1 MRRRFWLVVVMLLVA
16 GVLSG
21 AAPVVPAAAAV
32 REDADHTEH
41 YFPASDGVTML
52 HADLLRPKG
61 MAADVKTPVILAV
74 SPYTNHNGSTTD
86 TDLQGT
92 GPNPRFYDFLTM
104 SGVLTKGY
112 SFAYVDLPGFGG
124 SGGCNDWGGAR
135 EQDAVRAAVEWAASQ
150 PWSTGKVALLGKS
163 YDGWTGLMGVAK
175 QPKGLA
181 AVVSLE
187 PVYSGYRYVGM
198 NGVRRPNNPGTLA
211 GFQVY
216 DAKPGRP
223 SDSPQY
229 LANSAPQAW
238 CYGVNIGASF
248 ADDSETGPYW
258 AERDLV
264 RTAVGKTTPV
274 FLTQGFLETNTKPD
288 AAFEYWNNLDGSN
301 NHAWFG
307 QFDHARCWEKNVS
320 GVSTPGGDGTR
331 WQTGRDGQICIDE
344 ITRFLDEHLKGIA
357 PSVQDPVVSVQ
368 DIYSRWRAEEAWP
381 PADSREYSTSL
392 RTGTYTDSG
401 SGSGR
406 TPSQTQGIW
415 TISQPLPHD
424 VWLSGEPSI
433 AVGVD
438 SVPNANLA
446 ANVYDIDPEGRARMI
461 SRGVSLARGV
471 GAKTVAFNM
480 YGQDWPIAAGH
491 RLGVLISS
499 ANTDEFQ
506 HIATRSTVTVRHAT
520 IDLPFLTYNRTEFLE
535 VNGANPRLDNYL
547 NASRTQL
554 PAEFIAA
561 NEQPFTLPAPLQ
573 SRTPDPEPTPTAE
586 PTVEPTPTPE
596 PTVEPTVEPTP
607 TAEPTAEP
615 TPSPTPTHPGKG
627 RKPPKKG

>member
-1 MRRRFWLVVVMLLVA
+1 MFRRRFVVPVVLLVLA
-16 GVLSG
+16 GLVGGPATAVDTADS
-21 AAPVVPAAAAV
+21 AAMAV

-41 YFPASDGVTML
+41 YFAAGDGVTML
-52 HADLLRPKG
+52 HADVLRPKG

-86 TDLQGT
+86 TDLTGT
-92 GPNPRFYDFLTM
+92 GPNPRFYDFLDL
-104 SGVLTKGY
+104 SGALTKGY
-112 SFAYVDLPGFGG
+112 TFAYVDLPGFGG

-150 PWSTGKVALLGKS
+150 SWSTGKVALLGKS

-198 NGVRRPNNPGTLA
+198 NGIRRPNNPSTLA

-238 CYGVNIGASF
+238 CYGVNIGGSF

-288 AAFEYWNNLDGSN
+288 AAFEYWNNLDGEN

-307 QFDHARCWEKNVS
+307 QFDHARAWEKNNS
-320 GVSTPGGDGTR
+320 TSTPSGDNTR
-331 WQTGRDGQICIDE
+331 WQTGRDGQIFMDE
-344 ITRFLDEHLKGIA
+344 VMRFLDEHLKGIK
-357 PSVQDPVVSVQ
+357 PKGPEDPTVSVQ
-368 DIYSRWRAEEAWP
+368 DIRSRWRAEEAWP
-381 PADSREYSTSL
+381 PADSREYATSL

-406 TPSQTQGIW
+406 RPTATQGIW
-415 TISQPLPHD
+415 TISEPLPHD

-433 AVGVD
+433 AIGVD
-438 SVPNANLA
+438 SVPNANVA
-446 ANVYDIDPEGRARMI
+446 ANVYEIDEAGKALMI

-471 GAKTVAFNM
+471 GAKTVTINM
-480 YGQDWPIAAGH
+480 YGQDWPIKAGH

-499 ANTDEFQ
+499 ANTDEFT
-506 HIATRSTVTVRHAT
+506 HIATRSPVTVRHAT
-520 IDLPFLTYNRTEFLE
+520 IDLPFLTYDRTTFLQE
-535 VNGANPRLDNYL
+535 DGANPRLDNYL
-547 NASRTQL
+547 NAERTAL
-554 PAEFIAA
+554 TAEFIAA
-561 NEQPFTLPAPLQ
+561 NEAPFTLPEPL
-573 SRTPDPEPTPTAE
+573 RP
-586 PTVEPTPTPE
+586 
-596 PTVEPTVEPTP
+596 
-607 TAEPTAEP
+607 
-615 TPSPTPTHPGKG
+615 
-627 RKPPKKG
+627 